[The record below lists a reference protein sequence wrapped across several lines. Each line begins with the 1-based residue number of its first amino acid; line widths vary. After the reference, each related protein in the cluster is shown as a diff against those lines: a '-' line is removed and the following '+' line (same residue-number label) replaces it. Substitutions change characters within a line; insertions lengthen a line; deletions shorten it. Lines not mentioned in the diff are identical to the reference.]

1 MKKAE
6 QEMMVK
12 GVIIAGLI
20 LYILLGIPNLTA
32 KMLHNFDNIMV
43 RVVII
48 CLVVLSA
55 LYDPIICLLLAV
67 GFILTH
73 NQLQEVKNKES
84 TRVIRNLQN
93 RLNNNKA
100 SEAEAEAEAE
110 EVVFAPIGDNK
121 LEIGVA
127 ENEMV
132 SEVSNDSMYVTA
144 NEMFANEMS
153 ANEMAANEMT
163 ANEMSANEMASMV
176 SNELASMADNE
187 MASMAEND
195 SAYVT
200 SNELSVPQLRLLIER
215 DNVVNRSVAD
225 VNHFFEL
232 EDAMDSL
239 GSNRVPM
246 SNYNSVV
253 SSVSDGYSVQGIDNR
268 L

>member
-6 QEMMVK
+6 QEMIVK
-12 GVIIAGLI
+12 GIIIVGLI
-20 LYILLGIPNLTA
+20 LYILLGIPNLTG

-43 RVVII
+43 RFVII

-84 TRVIRNLQN
+84 TLVIRNLQN

-100 SEAEAEAEAE
+100 VEAEAEAE
-110 EVVFAPIGDNK
+110 ELVFAPIGDNE
-121 LEIGVA
+121 LATDESDNRLFA
-127 ENEMV
+127 EE
-132 SEVSNDSMYVTA
+132 
-144 NEMFANEMS
+144 S
-153 ANEMAANEMT
+153 ADKFTDNMTVMTNMAA
-163 ANEMSANEMASMV
+163 
-176 SNELASMADNE
+176 MADNE
-187 MASMAEND
+187 ISDMASND

-200 SNELSVPQLRLLIER
+200 AKELSEPQLRLLIER

>member
-6 QEMMVK
+6 QEMIVK
-12 GVIIAGLI
+12 GIIIVGLI
-20 LYILLGIPNLTA
+20 LYILLGIPNLTG

-43 RVVII
+43 RFVII

-84 TRVIRNLQN
+84 TLVIRNLQN

-100 SEAEAEAEAE
+100 VEAEAEAEAE
-110 EVVFAPIGDNK
+110 ELVFAPIGDNE
-121 LEIGVA
+121 LATDESDNRLFA
-127 ENEMV
+127 EE
-132 SEVSNDSMYVTA
+132 
-144 NEMFANEMS
+144 S
-153 ANEMAANEMT
+153 ADKFTDNMTVMTNMAA
-163 ANEMSANEMASMV
+163 
-176 SNELASMADNE
+176 MADNE
-187 MASMAEND
+187 ISDMASND

-200 SNELSVPQLRLLIER
+200 AKELSEPQLRLLIER

>member
-6 QEMMVK
+6 QEMIVK
-12 GVIIAGLI
+12 GIIIVGLI
-20 LYILLGIPNLTA
+20 LYILLGIPNLTG

-43 RVVII
+43 RFVII

-84 TRVIRNLQN
+84 TLVIRNLQN

-100 SEAEAEAEAE
+100 VEAEAEAEAE
-110 EVVFAPIGDNK
+110 ELVFAPIGDNE
-121 LEIGVA
+121 LATDESDNRLFA
-127 ENEMV
+127 EEAADKFTDNMTV
-132 SEVSNDSMYVTA
+132 MTN
-144 NEMFANEMS
+144 
-153 ANEMAANEMT
+153 MAA
-163 ANEMSANEMASMV
+163 
-176 SNELASMADNE
+176 MADNE
-187 MASMAEND
+187 ISDMASND

-200 SNELSVPQLRLLIER
+200 AKELSEPQLRLLIER